1 VPEKDMIAPGKML
14 SAYRI
19 TELIGKGGFS
29 QVWSAWDTRLNRL
42 VAIKIIPTTG
52 MDAHNTIQFGREAAM
67 VTRLEHPHIL
77 PLYDFGESPDFRFLV
92 MRYVTGGS
100 LAERIDRG
108 RLAIPEVLRLMNLVA
123 STLDYIHEQRV
134 VHRDLKPGNILLD
147 VQGLP
152 YLTDFGLAK
161 ELTDETK
168 PMHSASG
175 TLTFM
180 PPEQFSGGVMSVRSD
195 QYSFGILL
203 YQLFTGQLPY
213 DGKIALG
220 MRQLNRDEK
229 MPDVT
234 QADPKLPHR
243 LNEYLWQLTD
253 LDPMLRPESCAAI
266 MNDITE
272 LMKGIDSDDATTPSV
287 ISVALESGD
296 YRQREA
302 ESLIQLHVGPW
313 QKGEFTLSLT
323 HFVLLDILLR
333 NLPSLLNGDVR
344 SLMLRGALEC
354 NQQVDYWWKECTDAE
369 RQRACWHAA
378 ANGDDAVR
386 LHAVT
391 LAVTT
396 LWVRHASNETIN
408 NIGRRLMPIS
418 DFTPTALEFLE
429 RALPA
434 RHKWEVDERFAET
447 DDNLRA
453 LAMSKSPLANRAAA
467 LIGTARR
474 TRALLAL
481 PTLVGVANP
490 ILVAYETAGSLPD
503 EGIPM
508 VERLRLA
515 LLLAVRQL
523 TRDPLAALNKYGWA
537 AAGNAL
543 ALGFM
548 VFMVTRYGE
557 AFFSNWRVGNT
568 LGQGLMYGL
577 IYGVGV
583 WLARHVAQRLRVV
596 PFWVRAGLG
605 TLAGGLVVAAGFGLF
620 QKYIYDDVIDPSV
633 SIPSGL
639 LFVFGF
645 AVSVGLPLLAQV
657 LLGAAGITAAYLI
670 PWSNYLTS
678 DVRPPFIFDDQYPD
692 AVVPLTVIAS
702 LVLAVFT
709 LGYLWRKPLWRA
721 LSRLGAIGLDPLAR
735 LLVRRQPS
743 RS

>member
-1 VPEKDMIAPGKML
+1 MV

-42 VAIKIIPTTG
+42 VAVKIISTAG
-52 MDAHNTIQFGREAAM
+52 SDAHNTIQFGREAAM
-67 VTRLEHPHIL
+67 ITRLEHPHIL
-77 PLYDFGESPDFRFLV
+77 PLYDFGETPDFRYLV

-100 LAERIDRG
+100 LAQRIERG
-108 RLAIPEVLRLMNLVA
+108 RLPIPEVLRLMNFVA
-123 STLDYIHEQRV
+123 STLNYIHEQRV

-161 ELTDETK
+161 QLTDETR

-180 PPEQFSGGVMSVRSD
+180 PPEQFSGGMMSVRSD

-203 YQLFTGQLPY
+203 YQLFTGQLPF
-213 DGKIALG
+213 DGKVALG

-234 QADPKLPHR
+234 LADPKLPYR
-243 LNEYLWQLTD
+243 LNEFLWQLTD
-253 LDPMLRPESCAAI
+253 LDPMARPESAVVV
-266 MNDITE
+266 MKEVTE
-272 LMKGIDSDDATTPSV
+272 VMQGIDSDGATPAPD
-287 ISVALESGD
+287 ISVALESGA

-302 ESLIQLHVGPW
+302 ESLIQQHVGPW
-313 QKGEFTLSLT
+313 QKGELTLSLT

-344 SLMLRGALEC
+344 SRMLRGALEC
-354 NQQVDYWWKECTDAE
+354 NQQVDYWWKECTDPE

-378 ANGDDAVR
+378 MHGDDAVR
-386 LHAVT
+386 LHALS
-391 LAVTT
+391 LAITT
-396 LWVRHASNETIN
+396 LWVRHASDETVN
-408 NIGRRLMPIS
+408 SIGKRLMPIS

-434 RHKWEVDERFAET
+434 RQHWEVDNRYPET

-453 LAMSKSPLANRAAA
+453 LAVSKSPLAKRAAA

-474 TRALLAL
+474 TRAVLAL

-490 ILVAYETAGSLPD
+490 ILIAYETAGSLPD

-508 VERLRLA
+508 VERLRLG

-523 TRDPLAALNKYGWA
+523 TRDPLAALNQYAWA
-537 AAGNAL
+537 AFGNWI
-543 ALGFM
+543 ALGLMIF
-548 VFMVTRYGE
+548 FVTRYAQE
-557 AFFSNWRVGNT
+557 YFSDWRVLNSV
-568 LGQGLMYGL
+568 GQGLLFGL
-577 IYGVGV
+577 LYGVGV
-583 WLARHVAQRLRVV
+583 WLARHITQRLRVV
-596 PFWVRAGLG
+596 PFWARASLG
-605 TLAGGLVVAAGFGLF
+605 TLAGGLVIAIGFGLF
-620 QKYIYDDVIDPSV
+620 QKYIYTDVIDPSV

-639 LFVFGF
+639 LFVVGF
-645 AVSVGLPLLAQV
+645 ALSVGLPPFAQA
-657 LLGAAGITAAYLI
+657 LLGAAGVAAAYLI
-670 PWSNYLTS
+670 PWSNYLAN
-678 DVRPPFIFDDQYPD
+678 DVRAPFFFDDQYPD
-692 AVVPLTVIAS
+692 SALPLAVITA
-702 LVLAVFT
+702 LVLAVLT
-709 LGYLWRKPLWRA
+709 LGYLWRKLLWRA
-721 LSRLGAIGLDPLAR
+721 LTRAGSAGLNPLAR
-735 LLVRRQPS
+735 LLVRRQAS
-743 RS
+743 

>member
-1 VPEKDMIAPGKML
+1 VPEKAIVAPGKMI

-42 VAIKIIPTTG
+42 VAIKIIPSAG
-52 MDAHNTIQFGREAAM
+52 SDAHNTIQFGREAAM

-77 PLYDFGESPDFRFLV
+77 PLYDFGDTPDFRYLV

-100 LAERIDRG
+100 LAERIERE
-108 RLAIPEVLRLMNLVA
+108 RLPIPEVLRMMSLIA

-161 ELTDETK
+161 QLTDETR

-180 PPEQFSGGVMSVRSD
+180 PPEQFSGGMMSVRSD

-203 YQLFTGQLPY
+203 YQLFTGQLPF
-213 DGKIALG
+213 DGKVALG

-234 QADPKLPHR
+234 LADPKLPHR

-253 LDPMLRPESCAAI
+253 LDPMARPASAVAVMNEISEVMCGIGGDAA
-266 MNDITE
+266 
-272 LMKGIDSDDATTPSV
+272 TPAPV
-287 ISVALESGD
+287 ISVALESGA

-302 ESLIQLHVGPW
+302 ESLIQQHVGPW
-313 QKGEFTLSLT
+313 QKGDFTLSLT

-354 NQQVDYWWKECTDAE
+354 NQQVEYWWKECTDPE

-378 ANGDDAVR
+378 NNADDAVR
-386 LHAVT
+386 LHALT
-391 LAVTT
+391 LAITT
-396 LWVRHASNETIN
+396 LWVRHASDDTVN
-408 NIGRRLMPIS
+408 NIGKRLMPLS
-418 DFTPTALEFLE
+418 DFTPIALEFLE
-429 RALPA
+429 RALPT
-434 RHKWEVDERFAET
+434 RQRWET
-447 DDNLRA
+447 DDRYVETDDTLRA
-453 LAMSKSPLANRAAA
+453 LAASKSPLANRAAA

-490 ILVAYETAGSLPD
+490 ILIAYETAGSLPD
-503 EGIPM
+503 EGIPT
-508 VERLRLA
+508 VERVRLA
-515 LLLAVRQL
+515 VLLAVRQL
-523 TRDPLAALNKYGWA
+523 TRDPLSALNQYFWAAL
-537 AAGNAL
+537 GNWI
-543 ALGFM
+543 ALGLMIF
-548 VFMVTRYGE
+548 VVTRYSE
-557 AFFSNWRVGNT
+557 TFFSNWRVLNSV
-568 LGQGLMYGL
+568 GQGLLFGP
-577 IYGVGV
+577 IYGAGI
-583 WLARHVAQRLRVV
+583 WLARHITLRLRVV
-596 PFWVRAGLG
+596 PFWLRAGFGILV
-605 TLAGGLVVAAGFGLF
+605 GGAVVAIGFGLF
-620 QKYIYDDVIDPSV
+620 QKYIYDDVLDPSV

-639 LFVFGF
+639 LFVLGF
-645 AVSVGLPLLAQV
+645 AVSVGLPPFAQA
-657 LLGAAGITAAYLI
+657 LLGAAGVTAAYLI
-670 PWSNYLTS
+670 PWSIYLTS
-678 DVRPPFIFDDQYPD
+678 DIRAPFFFDDQYPD
-692 AVVPLTVIAS
+692 SALTLTVIAS
-702 LVLAVFT
+702 LILGALT
-709 LGYLWRKPLWRA
+709 LGYMWRKPLWRR
-721 LSRLGAIGLDPLAR
+721 LSRAGIAGLNPLAR
-735 LLVRRQPS
+735 ALVRRQPS
-743 RS
+743 